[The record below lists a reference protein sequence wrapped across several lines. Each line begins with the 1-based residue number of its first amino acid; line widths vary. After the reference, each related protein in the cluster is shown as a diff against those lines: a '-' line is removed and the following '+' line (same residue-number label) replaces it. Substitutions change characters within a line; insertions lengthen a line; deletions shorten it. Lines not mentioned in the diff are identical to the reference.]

1 MQRVMSESTIGRAD
15 AERAAIERWEQDG
28 GRVLA
33 EEASSSTWPDP
44 PQVETT

>member
-1 MQRVMSESTIGRAD
+1 MQRVTGARTIGRAD

-33 EEASSSTWPDP
+33 EEASSVTWPDS
-44 PQVETT
+44 PQVETQ

>member
-1 MQRVMSESTIGRAD
+1 MQRETSESSIGRPE

-33 EEASSSTWPDP
+33 EEASSATWPES
-44 PQVETT
+44 PQVEMK